1 MAPLGHACHVTCNA
15 YVVHLEGILL
25 LGAVVFFICADMAH
39 QSFFSHFTMLDL
51 LTCGGV
57 NVIVLLPMESDR
69 VPVSVQVLN
78 VCVSSTSELA
88 GTVVIVS
95 DGNHYFPVTLVKC
108 LQDLVHCGD
117 VEPGVIVLLNN
128 YITQNLSCEKLVVI
142 CLALSVIG
150 FNEATIGTPSE
161 YICPAIVSDE
171 GTKIVTLDS
180 SELCPHCEQ
189 KPCEWSVYGP
199 TVVDSVRATH
209 GTMSRSVLG
218 SETCLKN
225 KSCQHDVFTV
235 TTLHL
240 HEVFLFLDM
249 AHTNSITCFIFY
261 FNS

>member
-1 MAPLGHACHVTCNA
+1 
-15 YVVHLEGILL
+15 
-25 LGAVVFFICADMAH
+25 
-39 QSFFSHFTMLDL
+39 MLDL

-57 NVIVLLPMESDR
+57 NVIVLLPIESDR
-69 VPVSVQVLN
+69 VPVSVQVLD

-95 DGNHYFPVTLVKC
+95 DGNHYFPVTLVKR

-117 VEPGVIVLLNN
+117 VEPSVIVLLNN

-199 TVVDSVRATH
+199 TVVDSVRAMH

-240 HEVFLFLDM
+240 HDVFLFIDT
-249 AHTNSITCFIFY
+249 AHTNSITCFIFISIPNAIY
-261 FNS
+261 FF